1 MIANALSASPMA
13 SKASPFMSKARAVL
27 TNPYFWLMAALF
39 LVLLFGAIEPAHA
52 ADATEGGGAGLP
64 WEGSLTKLKQSIS
77 GPVAFVI
84 ALLGII
90 ACGAT
95 LIWGGEVSE
104 FTRRIIYVV
113 LVVCIIVFAN
123 TLLTGALFSG
133 AVVPHDAAISA
144 ADVEGLHSPAQVW
157 ALLRAVLAA
166 LSGGQVATHL
176 LIRSGE
182 CLR

>member
-1 MIANALSASPMA
+1 MTTFASASPLA
-13 SKASPFMSKARAVL
+13 LKVRAVL
-27 TNPYFWLMAALF
+27 TNPTFWLAVVF
-39 LVLLFGAIEPAHA
+39 LVLVFGAINPAHA

-64 WEGSLTKLKQSIS
+64 WEGPLTKLKQSIS

-84 ALLGII
+84 ALLGIV

-123 TLLTGALFSG
+123 TLLTGALFAG
-133 AVVPHDAAISA
+133 AVIPQDAVITL
-144 ADVEGLHSPAQVW
+144 ADLAKAKAT
-157 ALLRAVLAA
+157 ALTGFG
-166 LSGGQVATHL
+166 SK
-176 LIRSGE
+176 
-182 CLR
+182 

>member
-1 MIANALSASPMA
+1 MIATVP
-13 SKASPFMSKARAVL
+13 ASPFALKVRAVL
-27 TNPYFWLMAALF
+27 TSPVFWLAVVALI
-39 LVLLFGAIEPAHA
+39 LLFGVINPAHA

-64 WEGSLTKLKQSIS
+64 WEGPLNKLKQSIS

-133 AVVPHDAAISA
+133 AVVPHDAVISA
-144 ADVEGLHSPAQVW
+144 AE
-157 ALLRAVLAA
+157 LAKA
-166 LSGGQVATHL
+166 KAAAMTGIGGK
-176 LIRSGE
+176 
-182 CLR
+182 

>member
-1 MIANALSASPMA
+1 MIAAAPASPLA
-13 SKASPFMSKARAVL
+13 LKVRAVL
-27 TNPYFWLMAALF
+27 TSPHFWLGLLF
-39 LVLLFGAIEPAHA
+39 LVLVFGVIDPAHA
-52 ADATEGGGAGLP
+52 SDASEGAGADLP
-64 WEGSLTKLKQSIS
+64 WEEPLKKLKKSIS

-133 AVVPHDAAISA
+133 AVIPHGVVIHASDLTAIA
-144 ADVEGLHSPAQVW
+144 PH
-157 ALLRAVLAA
+157 R
-166 LSGGQVATHL
+166 
-176 LIRSGE
+176 
-182 CLR
+182 

>member
-1 MIANALSASPMA
+1 GP
-13 SKASPFMSKARAVL
+13 
-27 TNPYFWLMAALF
+27 
-39 LVLLFGAIEPAHA
+39 
-52 ADATEGGGAGLP
+52 
-64 WEGSLTKLKQSIS
+64 LTKLKQSIS

-144 ADVEGLHSPAQVW
+144 ADVAAYAKAHA
-157 ALLRAVLAA
+157 AA
-166 LSGGQVATHL
+166 LTGVGG
-176 LIRSGE
+176 R
-182 CLR
+182 